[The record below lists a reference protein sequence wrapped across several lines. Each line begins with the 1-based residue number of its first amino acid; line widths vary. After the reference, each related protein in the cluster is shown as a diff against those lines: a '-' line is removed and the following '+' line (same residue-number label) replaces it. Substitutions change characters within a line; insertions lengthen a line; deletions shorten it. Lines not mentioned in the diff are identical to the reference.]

1 MQLYNMDC
9 TGRRSNQSERA
20 PDLGEDLSRDVASDD
35 DIRDCDSIDG
45 DHHVI
50 RATRLNVATLKRQ
63 HSSNNKNRNI
73 HSNNHNSNNNN
84 NNNNNS
90 TFVGDMSFGGNAGSV
105 SLGVGSGMGVRSP
118 DHHADLQ
125 MSHHHHQFP
134 TNHPLNA
141 LSNFMGIGGL
151 HGIPNLPHNDV
162 LEKLKM
168 QVRDFKEQDYAAAA
182 HAAAFGQNLLPTSL
196 NPAFSLPPT
205 SIAQFE
211 HRAQSLAAQAGGGGS
226 GIGGNI
232 GVANGNTQNSQHT
245 GGNNVGVSGAS
256 CLTNGG
262 NGLLGGANGSG
273 GPGMGSGVGGVGGG
287 GGVGGASSGN
297 GGFSFTSPTAPSSKD
312 VNPASNSSTSSEA
325 SNSSQQNNAWSFE
338 EQYKQVRQLYEIND
352 DPKRKEFLDDLFS
365 FMQKRGTPINRLP
378 IMAKSVLD
386 LYELYNLVIARGGLV
401 DVINKKLWQEI
412 IKGLHLPSSI
422 TSAAFT
428 LRTQYMKYLYP
439 YECDKKNLSTPSEL
453 QAAIDGNRREGRRSS
468 YGQYEAM
475 HAQLQMPQIGR
486 PQLPGGIQQM
496 SPLALVTHAANNQQ
510 VQAAAAAAAAHHR
523 LMAPS
528 FGQMPNLMT
537 HELEQRMVEYIKLI
551 QVKKEQHNNAAA
563 AAAVAAAAAAAGG
576 NVAGDAAALAR
587 VGAPG
592 SGSGAHVKQPQRQ
605 RSASPET
612 ASHEAMNALDISR
625 VALWQM
631 YHNNT
636 SPPVS
641 MNASPQGSVGGAG
654 SIGVG
659 NALGVP
665 SLTEQNSEALNL
677 SDSPP
682 NINNIKRERE
692 REQSP
697 EPCDRDDFHN
707 QSPPT
712 KRGALNFPTGFYLPP
727 SMAAAAAAAA
737 ANFHQQNNNSNNH
750 MPQDSDGED
759 ADDDADTHNTT
770 NNSMAQDEESDRP
783 ALNGHHQHLHH
794 HLQQLHHLPH
804 NLQMTHHQHLVNNTS
819 GNHDKSDDSA
829 IENSPSTS
837 AVSAGGIGVDSSNGN
852 GACGDSAS
860 GHISP
865 VSTKKKHLSK
875 QQNNN
880 GSTAMDCSSGG
891 VGRDQ
896 SNSPSLGGVEDTLNL
911 LSGMQFRV
919 SRNGTNANG
928 EQQLIVNL
936 ELNGVNYSGVLIANT
951 TNNSNAGSPS
961 GAELKQKKN
970 QLMENNELVDA
981 TAEEAKDVSGGGT
994 SGADGDIEDE
1004 DMGDL
1009 ASTTST
1015 DETTPTK
1022 MSKNGG
1028 TGLSVI
1034 TNKSALNES
1043 NISDAVMSAS

>member
-273 GPGMGSGVGGVGGG
+273 GPGMGSGVGGVG

-981 TAEEAKDVSGGGT
+981 TAEEAKNVSGGGT

-1028 TGLSVI
+1028 TSLSVI